1 MSGRSWIVATAE
13 QRVDL
18 RDLAGSADREEADR
32 ARAILLSL
40 DGWTGDRIA
49 AAFCVQPHSVRHW
62 RWIFGREGV
71 AGLRAR
77 KTPGPEPVKARAALS
92 VIEEVLAPGVSERP
106 NWTLP
111 RLAEEIEKRTGKRIS
126 KSRLS
131 VVLKKGALPGAG
143 RGTR

>member
-13 QRVDL
+13 QRAAL
-18 RDLAGSADREEADR
+18 RGLAGSSDREEADR
-32 ARAILLSL
+32 ARAVLLSL
-40 DGWTGDRIA
+40 DGWTSERIA
-49 AAFCVQPHSVRHW
+49 SAFCVQPDSVRHW

-77 KTPGPEPVKARAALS
+77 TAPGPDPVKARAALS
-92 VIEEVLAPGVSERP
+92 VIAEVLAPGVSERP

-131 VVLKKGALPGAG
+131 VVLKKGASPGAG